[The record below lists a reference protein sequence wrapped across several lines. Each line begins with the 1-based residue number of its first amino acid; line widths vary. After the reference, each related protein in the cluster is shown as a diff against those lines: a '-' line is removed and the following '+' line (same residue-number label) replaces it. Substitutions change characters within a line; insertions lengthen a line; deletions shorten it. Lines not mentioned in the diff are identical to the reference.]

1 MKKAA
6 NILFVIAGMLFL
18 AAAMVITIV
27 REKDET
33 SYFENRALASMPEL
47 ESETILDGTYFTD
60 LETYLE
66 DNAAG
71 RTTLLR
77 WKTRIDLLLQRP
89 VVNDIV
95 VTEDEDVLVAY
106 SDFEVID
113 EEEMQSDSEVM
124 TEYLSNV
131 NDVVTSYG
139 GYYLYVAVPT
149 HSYIFQEEFP
159 WYLNSGA
166 DYIDL
171 ALDILED
178 DLTEAGVP
186 WFDLGT
192 IYYAQDDPQSYYY
205 KKDHHFTMFAAFLA
219 YQSILEEINE
229 ETGAE
234 IPILQEED
242 VTFTEIEN
250 YFLGSRGRKLFD
262 LIPST
267 EHLYALSPV
276 NVIEYTRYDNGVLG
290 DSTTHQWLTS
300 TDETVTYA
308 YYMGGDIAETVIE
321 TGRED
326 YPDILIYGASYTNAI
341 ETVLYLSCDT
351 MYSLDLRYYEGSL
364 SEYIEENQPDYVI
377 CLTGYSEV
385 LNTEDYEE
393 AG

>member
-6 NILFVIAGMLFL
+6 NVLFVIVGMLFL
-18 AAAMVITIV
+18 AAAMIVTIV
-27 REKDET
+27 REKEDT

-47 ESETILDGTYFTD
+47 EAETILDGTYFTD

-89 VVNDIV
+89 VINDIV
-95 VTEDEDVLVAY
+95 VTEEEGVLLAY
-106 SDFEVID
+106 NDFEVID
-113 EEEMQSDSEVM
+113 EEETQSDSEIM
-124 TEYLSNV
+124 TENLSYL
-131 NDVVTSYG
+131 NDLVTSYG
-139 GYYLYVAVPT
+139 GYYLYVAVPNQ
-149 HSYIFQEEFP
+149 SYIFQEDYP
-159 WYLNSGA
+159 WYLNSDA
-166 DYIDL
+166 DSMDL
-171 ALDILED
+171 ALATLEE

-186 WFDLGT
+186 WLDLGIT
-192 IYYAQDDPQSYYY
+192 FYAQEDPQSYYLEM
-205 KKDHHFTMFAAFLA
+205 DHHYTIFGAFLA
-219 YQSILEEINE
+219 YQAILEELNE

-250 YFLGSRGRKLFD
+250 YFLGSRGRKLFN
-262 LIPST
+262 LIPGT
-267 EHLYALSPV
+267 EHLYTLSPV
-276 NVIEYTRYDNGVLG
+276 EAVEFTRYNNGTLG
-290 DSTTHQWLTS
+290 DSITHQWLTS
-300 TDETVTYA
+300 TSETITYT

-326 YPDILIYGASYTNAI
+326 YPDILIYGDSYTNAV

-377 CLTGYSEV
+377 CMRDYSEM
-385 LNTEDYEE
+385 LNTE
-393 AG
+393 GNGGT